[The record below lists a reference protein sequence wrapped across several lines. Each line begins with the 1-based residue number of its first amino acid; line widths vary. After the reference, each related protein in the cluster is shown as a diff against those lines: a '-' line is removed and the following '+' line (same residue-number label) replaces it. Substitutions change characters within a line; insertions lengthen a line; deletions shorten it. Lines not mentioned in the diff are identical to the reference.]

1 MKKEQI
7 KGSLSLFLAAIIWGA
22 AFVAQSVGMD
32 YVGPFTFNCVRTLI
46 GGIVLIPCIA
56 FLNRGK
62 VRKKTNFTE
71 KKRLLLGGICC
82 GVALATGSTLQQFGI
97 MYTTVGKAGFIT
109 ALYIIVVPFFSL
121 FLGKKLSPKIGISV
135 VLAVIGLYLLCM
147 TGSLSLGKGDLLVC
161 ACACVFALHIL
172 VIDHYSPLVDGVKMS
187 CIQFFTCALLNT
199 ILMFLFEDV
208 TMHNIIAG
216 CAPILYAGL
225 LSSGAG
231 YTLQIIGQ
239 KGMNPTVA
247 SILLSME
254 SVFSVLAGW
263 VILGQSLTIKEGLGC
278 VFMFIAIIIAQL
290 PDKKTIQN

>member
-1 MKKEQI
+1 MRYKNH
-7 KGSLSLFLAAIIWGA
+7 LLLLLTAFIWGC
-22 AFVAQSVGMD
+22 AFVAQSAGMD
-32 YVGPFTFNCVRTLI
+32 YVGPFTFTALRSYLGGLVLLPLI
-46 GGIVLIPCIA
+46 YFFDHTMDFKDKKLWAGGIACGIVL
-56 FLNRGK
+56 G
-62 VRKKTNFTE
+62 
-71 KKRLLLGGICC
+71 
-82 GVALATGSTLQQFGI
+82 LASALQQFGI
-97 MYTTVGKAGFIT
+97 QYTTVGKAGFIT

-147 TGSLSLGKGDLLVC
+147 TGSFSLGKGDLLVC

-199 ILMFLFEDV
+199 IPMFLFEDV
-208 TMHNIIAG
+208 SMHNIMVG
-216 CAPILYAGL
+216 CVPILYAGL

-278 VFMFIAIIIAQL
+278 VLMFIAIIIAQL
-290 PDKKTIQN
+290 PYKKSIQN

>member
-1 MKKEQI
+1 M
-7 KGSLSLFLAAIIWGA
+7 
-22 AFVAQSVGMD
+22 
-32 YVGPFTFNCVRTLI
+32 
-46 GGIVLIPCIA
+46 PC
-56 FLNRGK
+56 
-62 VRKKTNFTE
+62 
-71 KKRLLLGGICC
+71 
-82 GVALATGSTLQQFGI
+82 S
-97 MYTTVGKAGFIT
+97 
-109 ALYIIVVPFFSL
+109 SL

-199 ILMFLFEDV
+199 IPMFLFEDV
-208 TMHNIIAG
+208 TMHNIMSG

-278 VFMFIAIIIAQL
+278 VLMFIAIIIAQL

>member
-1 MKKEQI
+1 
-7 KGSLSLFLAAIIWGA
+7 
-22 AFVAQSVGMD
+22 
-32 YVGPFTFNCVRTLI
+32 
-46 GGIVLIPCIA
+46 
-56 FLNRGK
+56 
-62 VRKKTNFTE
+62 
-71 KKRLLLGGICC
+71 
-82 GVALATGSTLQQFGI
+82 
-97 MYTTVGKAGFIT
+97 
-109 ALYIIVVPFFSL
+109 
-121 FLGKKLSPKIGISV
+121 
-135 VLAVIGLYLLCM
+135 M

-199 ILMFLFEDV
+199 IPMFLFEDV
-208 TMHNIIAG
+208 SMHNIMIG

-239 KGMNPTVA
+239 KGMNPTVV

-278 VFMFIAIIIAQL
+278 VLMFIAIIIAQL

>member
-1 MKKEQI
+1 MRYKNH
-7 KGSLSLFLAAIIWGA
+7 FLLLLTAFIWGC
-22 AFVAQSVGMD
+22 AFVAQSAGMD
-32 YVGPFTFNCVRTLI
+32 YVGPFTFTALRSYLGGLVLLPLI
-46 GGIVLIPCIA
+46 YFFDHTMNFKDKKLWAGGIACGIVLGLAKVPCNSLV
-56 FLNRGK
+56 F
-62 VRKKTNFTE
+62 
-71 KKRLLLGGICC
+71 
-82 GVALATGSTLQQFGI
+82 

-199 ILMFLFEDV
+199 IPMFLFEDV
-208 TMHNIIAG
+208 SMHNIMAG

-263 VILGQSLTIKEGLGC
+263 MILGQSLTIKEGWAVYLC
-278 VFMFIAIIIAQL
+278 LSRLLLHSCQT
-290 PDKKTIQN
+290 KKPFRLNF